1 MKKDDV
7 FYKLLYYVKI
17 ITQGKTKEG
26 IAFEFGIREKTNKV
40 FFKNGVGIVEDGSVW
55 TFYPTLKMI
64 SIKQFSLGKEDAQ
77 LNAREDNLGIL
88 ESMFNYAPHYK
99 DCTELLKE
107 CCFIRLKKQ
116 RRF

>member
-17 ITQGKTKEG
+17 IAPIKSKVT
-26 IAFEFGIREKTNKV
+26 IEFGIRKETNKP
-40 FFKNGVGIVEDGSVW
+40 FLQNGVGIVEDGSIW
-55 TFYPTLKMI
+55 TFYQTLRMI

-107 CCFIRLKKQ
+107 CCFVRLKKR